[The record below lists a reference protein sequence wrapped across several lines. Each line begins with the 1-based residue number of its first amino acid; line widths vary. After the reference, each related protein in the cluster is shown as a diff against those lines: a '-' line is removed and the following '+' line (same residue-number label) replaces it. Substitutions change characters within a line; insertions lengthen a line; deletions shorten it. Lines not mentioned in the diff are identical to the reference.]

1 MFFTRTCNRLLRT
14 GLSQIRGPVP
24 IGTPLHRHFD
34 RLEHAITDLVFE
46 VGLTARELDSTVPAS
61 SSKALWRSL
70 RTPEGPRA
78 AVALEPGLPRFAG
91 NAAFTPQT
99 R

>member
-34 RLEHAITDLVFE
+34 RLEHAITGLAVQ
-46 VGLTARELDSTVPAS
+46 VGL
-61 SSKALWRSL
+61 
-70 RTPEGPRA
+70 A
-78 AVALEPGLPRFAG
+78 A
-91 NAAFTPQT
+91 
-99 R
+99 